1 MEVASLMLN
10 IKGKKHVERSPFDQ
24 CIKSLMPPTPA
35 PPLIS
40 LKLVGLESRV
50 SSSKL
55 PLLDILKI
63 SLSGVQSSQ

>member
-40 LKLVGLESRV
+40 LK
-50 SSSKL
+50 
-55 PLLDILKI
+55 I
-63 SLSGVQSSQ
+63 SWSGV